1 MVENVMGE
9 EVISME
15 KMNWSTGELLT
26 MIDLC
31 GYSTTAEGMGESIYP
46 NRTKFFWGDFFEKS
60 VESLIAKE
68 YLSKEKYTEGDN
80 PLTPKLQQ
88 FIEEYMQA
96 KRVIRAAKRGTD
108 ETFII
113 RELGDGTW
121 MRESIIS
128 KEALHRFDFSDHLD
142 LKQELKEFYQYAPTS
157 PQVYASS
164 FQITD
169 AQFAMLNQKRNGR
182 SVRDE
187 ASFSTEERASFDH
200 FIKDLKKKNGVLN
213 SISLLRFEPE
223 YNELHLEKVIFHL
236 PSDEG
241 VWVIHYQNAET
252 VHVSL
257 QISNEWLHMIDFTS
271 YMIGGGDVV

>member
-1 MVENVMGE
+1 MVEIVMGE
-9 EVISME
+9 EEISME
-15 KMNWSTGELLT
+15 KMNWSSGELLT

-46 NRTKFFWGDFFEKS
+46 NRTKFFWEDFFEKG
-60 VESLIAKE
+60 VESLVAKE
-68 YLSKEKYTEGDN
+68 YLSKEKYAEGHN
-80 PLTPKLQQ
+80 PLAPKLQQ

-96 KRVIRAAKRGTD
+96 KRVIRAAKRCTD

-128 KEALHRFDFSDHLD
+128 REALHRFDFSDHLD
-142 LKQELKEFYQYAPTS
+142 LEHELKEFYQYAS
-157 PQVYASS
+157 PSQVYASS

-169 AQFAMLNQKRNGR
+169 AQFDMLNQKRNGR
-182 SVRDE
+182 SVRNE
-187 ASFSTEERASFDH
+187 ASFSTEERASFDR
-200 FIKDLKKKNGVLN
+200 FIKDLNKKNGVLN

-236 PSDEG
+236 PSDKG
-241 VWVIHYQNAET
+241 IWVIHYQNAET

-257 QISNEWLHMIDFTS
+257 QLSNEWLHMIDFT
-271 YMIGGGDVV
+271 